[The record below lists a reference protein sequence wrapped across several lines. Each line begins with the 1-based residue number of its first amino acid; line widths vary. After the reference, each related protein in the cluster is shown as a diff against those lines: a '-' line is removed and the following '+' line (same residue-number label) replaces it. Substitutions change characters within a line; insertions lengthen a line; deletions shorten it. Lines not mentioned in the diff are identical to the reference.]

1 MTKIF
6 QLLLG
11 ALPFRRG
18 TDKSPTIESTLT
30 RAQARKLVVKSIE
43 PELLKQ
49 GFSQKRGSTFW
60 RVGEFK
66 SDVVEVRFAT
76 INEGQREGIPPSSFS
91 IWVGSYFGF
100 VPNIYDEKLLYQ
112 IDNLLTPVEWI
123 CHVRYSV
130 SRETQNSKE
139 KCGSKMWC
147 LTGSQTTDEPELSD
161 ALTNINKTML
171 LLDRTGTLEGVLDFL
186 ESAESDHLGL
196 GNQGSLPRNYLL
208 GCAYF
213 HANNPTKA
221 LDYLTKAQVQSDE
234 IVERT
239 LKVGAQVTENA
250 PLIKQQKIIKELIA
264 RLSA

>member
-1 MTKIF
+1 MAKIF

-18 TDKSPTIESTLT
+18 TDTSPTIESTLT

-49 GFSQKRGSTFW
+49 GFSQKKGSTFW

-76 INEGQREGIPPSSFS
+76 IEESRRAGIPASSFS

-123 CHVRYSV
+123 CHIRFSV
-130 SRETQNSKE
+130 PREAQNFKE
-139 KCGSKMWC
+139 KSGSNMWC
-147 LTGSQTTDEPELSD
+147 LTGSQTTDELELNN
-161 ALTNINKTML
+161 ALTHINEAL
-171 LLDRTGTLEGVLDFL
+171 LLLNRTGTLEEVLDFL
-186 ESAESDHLGL
+186 ESRELNLGL
-196 GNQGSLPRNYLL
+196 GNPGSSQRNYLL
-208 GCAYF
+208 GCAYL
-213 HANNPTKA
+213 HANNSVQA
-221 LDYLTKAQVQSDE
+221 LDYLKNAQVQLDE
-234 IVERT
+234 IIERT
-239 LKVGAQVTENA
+239 LKAGAQITENA
-250 PLIKQQKIIKELIA
+250 PLFKERKIINELIT